1 MMGAG
6 SSRERLS
13 RADMEFLLLHTHYD
27 EKTIQ
32 GRDTLHFL
40 VLLALIKIELRAEES
55 LSIRL

>member
-1 MMGAG
+1 MGAG

-32 GRDTLHFL
+32 GRDNIIIIYILN
-40 VLLALIKIELRAEES
+40 LRGES
-55 LSIRL
+55 H